1 MTLGPILPGRLPGS
15 LTADRLN
22 NALQTNFSL
31 LQSLQDQIATGH
43 KFFLPGESPAAA
55 TRAIVLQKSIER
67 QEQLQSNIATSRS
80 FLEASEGALAAI
92 SDSLGR
98 AKSLALAGLG
108 SVASSEEK
116 QALAAEAAGVVQQ
129 VVNAAN
135 STFRGRYLF
144 GGSETDS
151 APFELL
157 GNGVVRY
164 NGDGL
169 AIDSFADLELLLSNN
184 IDGQSAFE
192 ATTPPVGSD
201 LNPALTLDSRIE
213 DLLGGQGVNLG
224 LINITLNNGAAE
236 TAQVDL
242 TGAETIGDI
251 KTRLEAAFPVAPG
264 VLTLTVDIDP
274 ATNSGIRL
282 TPSAGTVAV
291 TDLSGSTV
299 ARDLGVASAAAATVN
314 GGDLDPQLTLLT
326 NLTDLNGGTG
336 IGTTSGDTFL
346 VTNGT
351 STKTVDISTATT
363 IEDVF
368 NLLKTAD
375 RDIQVGINAAGNG
388 LAISSRL
395 SGSQFS
401 IGENSDTIA
410 ADLGIRTF
418 NGSTLLANLNRGN
431 GVPLEEIA
439 ADGTLES
446 APLNITRRDGTTAS
460 VELKGLKTV
469 QQVLTTINAV
479 DPGVLVA
486 SLNVIGNGIT
496 ILDNDGV
503 STGPLTIEDS
513 NLAIALGVNGTEAS
527 ANPAVPL
534 VGQEVNPIEANGV
547 LNLLLSMQV
556 ALLQEDD
563 AELTR
568 LNPLINSEALRF
580 SVVRGEIGS
589 RLKTIDE
596 TENRLLDES
605 IRLQESLSIEYD
617 TDVTEVLTQLAFQQ
631 SAIQAT
637 LQVSASTLQLSLLNF
652 L

>member
-1 MTLGPILPGRLPGS
+1 M
-15 LTADRLN
+15 
-22 NALQTNFSL
+22 
-31 LQSLQDQIATGH
+31 
-43 KFFLPGESPAAA
+43 
-55 TRAIVLQKSIER
+55 
-67 QEQLQSNIATSRS
+67 
-80 FLEASEGALAAI
+80 
-92 SDSLGR
+92 
-98 AKSLALAGLG
+98 
-108 SVASSEEK
+108 
-116 QALAAEAAGVVQQ
+116 QQ

-144 GGSETDS
+144 GGSETDTP
-151 APFELL
+151 PFELL

-169 AIDSFADLELLLSNN
+169 AINSFADLELLLSNN

-213 DLLGGQGVNLG
+213 DLLGGQGVRLG
-224 LINITLNNGAAE
+224 LIEISLNNGTPQ

-251 KTRLEAAFPVAPG
+251 KTRLEAAFPVSPG
-264 VLTLTVDIDP
+264 GLTLTVDVDP

-282 TPSAGTVAV
+282 RSSAGTVAV

-299 ARDLGVASAAAATVN
+299 ARDLGVASAATATVN
-314 GGDLDPQLTLLT
+314 GGNLDPQLTLLT
-326 NLTDLNGGTG
+326 NLTALNGGTG
-336 IGTTSGDTFL
+336 IGTSGGNTFV

-368 NLLKTAD
+368 NLLQTAD

-401 IGENSDTIA
+401 IGENSDSIA

-418 NGSTLLANLNRGN
+418 NGSTLLAGLNRGN
-431 GVPLEEIA
+431 GVPVEEIA

-469 QQVLTTINAV
+469 QQVLTAINAF
-479 DPGVLVA
+479 DPGVLLA
-486 SLNVIGNGIT
+486 SLNAVGNGITT

-503 STGPLTIEDS
+503 STGPLIIEDS
-513 NLAIALGVNGTEAS
+513 NLAIALGLNGTEAGN
-527 ANPAVPL
+527 NPAVPL
-534 VGQEVNPIEANGV
+534 IGQEVNPIEANGV
-547 LNLLLSMQV
+547 LNLLLSLQV
-556 ALLQEDD
+556 ALQQEDD
-563 AELTR
+563 GELTR
-568 LNPLINSEALRF
+568 LNPLINAESLRF

-617 TDVTEVLTQLAFQQ
+617 TDVTEVLTKLAFQQ

-637 LQVSASTLQLSLLNF
+637 LQVSATTLQLSLLNF